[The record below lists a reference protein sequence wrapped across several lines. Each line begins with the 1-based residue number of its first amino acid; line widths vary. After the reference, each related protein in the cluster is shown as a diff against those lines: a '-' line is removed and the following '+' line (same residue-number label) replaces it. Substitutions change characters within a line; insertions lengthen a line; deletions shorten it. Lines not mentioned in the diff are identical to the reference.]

1 MKDSMKKSDMDGS
14 LIGCSMTKRLLGQI
28 LIDGEFVLPNDISA
42 ALERQSQTNE
52 LLGEILVG
60 MGALD
65 PKELH
70 AVLSVQKDFTYPED
84 AVKAA
89 AGIRQLFGELLVRA
103 KRIEPHQL
111 DAALKVQKETG
122 EKLGHILLRM
132 GLVTGKELKA
142 ILAFQHHQG
151 IETGGSDR
159 LKLGELLVATRHI
172 TKEQLEDALLKQK
185 ITRKKIGDVL
195 VEAGYAEPHHIQFG
209 LNLQRKLVTAAL
221 IAAIPLASIENA
233 GMAHAM
239 VSPPQRDTAKVTV
252 TARVLA
258 HASIKFLY
266 QAPEL
271 VVTNS
276 DIARG
281 YLEIKNAS
289 LIEVK
294 NNNPDGYMLIFE
306 ATNGQVNLVKEI
318 QVQGLGR
325 EVQIDSF
332 GGWIMLPNEGLM
344 PVTKELSYRFV
355 LSEKAQPGSYHWP
368 IALSV
373 RAIQ

>member
-1 MKDSMKKSDMDGS
+1 MKEGIQKSDMKDPG
-14 LIGCSMTKRLLGQI
+14 IGCRMTKRLLGQI
-28 LIDGEFVLPNDISA
+28 LIDGEFVLPNDITA
-42 ALERQSQTNE
+42 ALERQSQSNE

-70 AVLSVQKDFTYPED
+70 AVLSVQKDFIYPED

-103 KRIEPHQL
+103 KRIEPSQL
-111 DAALKVQKETG
+111 DAALKVQNETG
-122 EKLGHILLRM
+122 EKLGHVLLRM
-132 GLVTGKELKA
+132 GLITGNELKA
-142 ILAFQHHQG
+142 ILAFQQNQG
-151 IETGGSDR
+151 MEAGGNDR

-172 TKEQLEDALLKQK
+172 TKEQLQDALLQQK
-185 ITRKKIGDVL
+185 ISKKKIGEVL
-195 VEAGYAEPHHIQFG
+195 IEAGYAEPHHIQFG

-221 IAAIPLASIENA
+221 IAAIPLASIEKANA
-233 GMAHAM
+233 
-239 VSPPQRDTAKVTV
+239 VYSIPPPPRDTATVTV

-276 DIARG
+276 DIAKG
-281 YLEIKNAS
+281 YLEVKNAS
-289 LIEVK
+289 LVELK
-294 NNNPDGYMLIFE
+294 NNNPEGYMLFFE
-306 ATNGQVNLVKEI
+306 ATDGHINLVKEI

-325 EVQIDSF
+325 EVQIDSY
-332 GGWIMLPNEGLM
+332 GGWILLPNEGLT